1 MKKRLVAVLVLL
13 AAAAAATAL
22 WRALPWTP
30 QAPTDRVIASGTV
43 DATEVAISFRVPGML
58 RERTVDEGSVVQAGD
73 VLATL
78 DARDAAARLRQAQA
92 AQDAARARAGDM
104 EQGYRP
110 QEIAEARAQVEQ
122 ARANL
127 ANLED
132 EARRSE
138 ALFEGGAVT
147 RQRRDRD
154 RTAAA
159 MALAQHRAAGER
171 LKLLQSGY
179 RREAVNASR
188 AQLTEARA
196 MVESARIALDD
207 MAARSPIDGV
217 VTRKHAEPGETLAAG
232 RPVVTVTDLSRP
244 WVRVYISE
252 REIGKVALGA
262 LARIKID
269 TFPDR
274 EFEGRVT
281 YVAAQAEFTPKNVQT
296 QEERVKLVFAVNVT
310 AQNADSVLKPGMP
323 ADVYIAATAPGAE
336 ARR

>member
-1 MKKRLVAVLVLL
+1 MTKRYSAAGVLAVAVIAFV
-13 AAAAAATAL
+13 L
-22 WRALPWTP
+22 WRAAPWTSQSP
-30 QAPTDRVIASGTV
+30 ADRVIASGTV
-43 DATEVAISFRVPGML
+43 DATEVAISFRVPGVL
-58 RERTVDEGSVVQAGD
+58 RERAVDEGSVVRAGD

-92 AQDAARARAGDM
+92 AEDAARARVGDM

-132 EARRSE
+132 EARRSA

-147 RQRRDRD
+147 RQRRDKD
-154 RTAAA
+154 RTAAS
-159 MALAQHRAAGER
+159 MALEQYRAAGER
-171 LKLLQSGY
+171 LKLVQSGY
-179 RREAVNASR
+179 RREAVQASR
-188 AQLTEARA
+188 AQLKEAQA
-196 MVESARIALDD
+196 LVESARVTLDD
-207 MAARSPIDGV
+207 TQARSPIDGV
-217 VTRKHAEPGETLAAG
+217 VSRKHAEPGETLAAG
-232 RPVVTVTDLSRP
+232 RPVVTVTDISKP

-262 LARIKID
+262 LAKIKID

-274 EFEGRVT
+274 EFEGRVS

-310 AQNADSVLKPGMP
+310 ARNADGVLKPGMP
-323 ADVYIAATAPGAE
+323 ADVYIAGAAPPIEG
-336 ARR
+336 RR